1 MLLTDTKIRAFKHRE
16 IGAKPKRER
25 DGRGLALLI
34 MPKPAASK
42 LWRFRYQ
49 FEGRE
54 KEISL
59 GAYPDV
65 PLEKARQ
72 RREAARQ
79 LVADGK
85 DPSADRQAKKVSRV
99 HTLRAV
105 AEALQ
110 EGLTQKP
117 RTILLA
123 KRRLEKWIYK
133 RLGDRPI
140 RSITSAEILEALRV
154 IERMGH
160 RAVPRQVLKDLN
172 RIFRYA
178 AASGYVDRNVCEDLK
193 GALNPSKV
201 IPHARETNPER
212 LGEMLLTMQTYR
224 GQPVTVI
231 ALNLLPH
238 VFLRPVEERQ
248 APWSEIDFERAEWR
262 IPAERMKMEH
272 EHVIPL
278 SRQVLALLRELQMHS
293 GPDGLMFPGMVNRSR
308 PLSENTVNVALR
320 RLGIPPEQQCGHGFR
335 GTAATVLGEMDFDE
349 KLIDLQLAHR
359 NGPYHG
365 AVKLPQRRVM
375 MQRWSDHI
383 DAMRAGAASRK
394 AIRAVK

>member
-1 MLLTDTKIRAFKHRE
+1 
-16 IGAKPKRER
+16 
-25 DGRGLALLI
+25 

-49 FEGRE
+49 FGGRE

-65 PLEKARQ
+65 SLEKARTRLQ
-72 RREAARQ
+72 AARQ
-79 LVADGK
+79 LVADGV
-85 DPSADRQAKKVSRV
+85 DPSADRQAKKVNRV

-110 EGLTQKP
+110 PGLTQKP

-140 RSITSAEILEALRV
+140 RSITSAEIVEALRV

-178 AASGYVDRNVCEDLK
+178 AASGYIDRNVCEDLK

-201 IPHARETNPER
+201 IPHARETNP
-212 LGEMLLTMQTYR
+212 
-224 GQPVTVI
+224 
-231 ALNLLPH
+231 
-238 VFLRPVEERQ
+238 
-248 APWSEIDFERAEWR
+248 
-262 IPAERMKMEH
+262 
-272 EHVIPL
+272 
-278 SRQVLALLRELQMHS
+278 
-293 GPDGLMFPGMVNRSR
+293 
-308 PLSENTVNVALR
+308 
-320 RLGIPPEQQCGHGFR
+320 
-335 GTAATVLGEMDFDE
+335 ATSNSA
-349 KLIDLQLAHR
+349 LAHEKEQS
-359 NGPYHG
+359 
-365 AVKLPQRRVM
+365 ACL
-375 MQRWSDHI
+375 
-383 DAMRAGAASRK
+383 
-394 AIRAVK
+394 